1 MRQGLS
7 SKIFFI
13 MVLFLVFNIG
23 LYTGDFGIK
32 VGLTSTELEYSDEY
46 EEADS
51 LTGFQVGMFYDWE
64 LYRGFSIQV
73 EGYYI
78 RKGNKVV
85 DAIKFRI
92 DYLEVPLLMK
102 FDIAM
107 GSRIKAGLF
116 AGGYGAY
123 RLSARLVDV
132 PGGDQSSDIKK
143 VDYGMILGV
152 SICCKLRTLDL
163 IMDARYSQGLE
174 NIIRWPSIGESI
186 KNRGF
191 AILFGIGF

>member
-1 MRQGLS
+1 MRQRLS

-13 MVLFLVFNIG
+13 MLLFFIFNSD

-32 VGLTSTELEYSDEY
+32 LGLSSTELEYSDEY
-46 EEADS
+46 EEVES
-51 LTGFQVGMFYDWE
+51 LTGFQVGMFYNWK

-73 EGYYI
+73 EGYYN

-107 GSRIKAGLF
+107 GSRIKSGVF
-116 AGGYGAY
+116 AGGYRAY
-123 RLSARLVDV
+123 RLSAKLVGV

-143 VDYGMILGV
+143 IDYGMILGV
-152 SICCKLRTLDL
+152 NICCKLRTLHL
-163 IMDARYSQGLE
+163 IIDARYSKGLE
-174 NIIRWPSIGESI
+174 NIIRWPSSGESI

-191 AILFGIGF
+191 AVLFGIGF